1 MHDPAQFGTNPV
13 PGEFRAGIASPY
25 LYLHAVHKQLVY
37 IQSFWIGVFLPI
49 CYVMKFH
56 VGIPLLWSRN
66 WRNWSKDG
74 RDLSQMP
81 IPALISTLLIFGLIC
96 LSAPSLNKNKHTK
109 SKRKLS
115 RELKGWVFFIF
126 CLLLPHRTRRTCHL
140 IDSWRKLLTTD
151 DEANMGGKMR
161 SFDETERF
169 QINNMSQPSPYNASL
184 FPDRLGS
191 VWPRAENTSPS
202 YSDSLR
208 GLLCLQIQEDIVY
221 DSGWARSDTT
231 GSTPIF

>member
-1 MHDPAQFGTNPV
+1 MEQELKELIQRRQGSQSDADTSADIDAVDIWIDLPV
-13 PGEFRAGIASPY
+13 R
-25 LYLHAVHKQLVY
+25 
-37 IQSFWIGVFLPI
+37 
-49 CYVMKFH
+49 
-56 VGIPLLWSRN
+56 
-66 WRNWSKDG
+66 
-74 RDLSQMP
+74 
-81 IPALISTLLIFGLIC
+81 
-96 LSAPSLNKNKHTK
+96 PSLNKNKHTT

-151 DEANMGGKMR
+151 DEANKGGKMR

-184 FPDRLGS
+184 FPDCLGS
-191 VWPRAENTSPS
+191 VWPHAENTSPS

-221 DSGWARSDTT
+221 DSGWPRSDTT

>member
-1 MHDPAQFGTNPV
+1 MA
-13 PGEFRAGIASPY
+13 GEFRAGFASTY

-37 IQSFWIGVFLPI
+37 VQSVWIGVFLPI

-74 RDLSQMP
+74 RDVRQMP
-81 IPALISTLLIFGLIC
+81 IPALISTLLIFGLIR
-96 LSAPSLNKNKHTK
+96 LSAPSLNKNKHIKT
-109 SKRKLS
+109 KRKLS

-126 CLLLPHRTRRTCHL
+126 CLLLPHRTRRTCHP
-140 IDSWRKLLTTD
+140 IDSWRKLWTTD
-151 DEANMGGKMR
+151 DEANKGGKMR
-161 SFDETERF
+161 SVDETEQF
-169 QINNMSQPSPYNASL
+169 QINNMNRPSPCNASL

-191 VWPRAENTSPS
+191 VWLRAKKTQAPPTLTHWEVSS
-202 YSDSLR
+202 A
-208 GLLCLQIQEDIVY
+208 LQIQEDIVY
-221 DSGWARSDTT
+221 DLGWARSDTT